1 MARQQQKKRPAADFR
16 PGAARPTPQTEEEC
30 LLEAAYRSALG
41 DERLAQDDLM
51 GAIDAYRQAAE
62 YDGNNVEHRLRLAD
76 AYLFA
81 EQPLAAYHEYQKLL
95 RQTPT
100 CPEALL
106 GLAEVYRQAGRYES
120 ELAAY
125 RRASTLAADRAYF
138 HYLLAEAFL
147 RRGLVNDAEAELQV
161 ALTLEPNEG
170 FYHFRLAE
178 LYLREQRSEPA
189 LAALERAVECTPWD
203 DYYHAYLGAAYAQ
216 QRRWREAV
224 LLFKKALEIR
234 PQQRCHYAML
244 SEVYQS
250 LGLLEKADQC
260 RRQAGQLDAYDRDY
274 IRRLWEGARGN
285 HQGTR
290 PSIE

>member
-1 MARQQQKKRPAADFR
+1 
-16 PGAARPTPQTEEEC
+16 
-30 LLEAAYRSALG
+30 
-41 DERLAQDDLM
+41 
-51 GAIDAYRQAAE
+51 
-62 YDGNNVEHRLRLAD
+62 
-76 AYLFA
+76 
-81 EQPLAAYHEYQKLL
+81 
-95 RQTPT
+95 
-100 CPEALL
+100 
-106 GLAEVYRQAGRYES
+106 
-120 ELAAY
+120 
-125 RRASTLAADRAYF
+125 LAADRAYF

-216 QRRWREAV
+216 QRRWREAI

-234 PQQRCHYAML
+234 PSQRCHYAML

-260 RRQAGQLDAYDRDY
+260 RRQAGPLDAYDRDY
-274 IRRLWEGARGN
+274 IRRLWEGTRGN

-290 PSIE
+290 PPIE